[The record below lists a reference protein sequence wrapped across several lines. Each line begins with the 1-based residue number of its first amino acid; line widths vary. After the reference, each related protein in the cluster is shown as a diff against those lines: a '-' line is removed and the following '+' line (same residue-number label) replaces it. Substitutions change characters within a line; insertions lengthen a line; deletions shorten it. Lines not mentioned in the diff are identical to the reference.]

1 MASVKNS
8 FSNGIGYIKYEI
20 NQLKEQKAELQE
32 FIGYHEGNNTSIA
45 KIRVFRA
52 KADIES
58 IDCDIYDLN
67 QELLFYKDYFRY
79 SQEEIDNIKPAT
91 EQSLEK
97 YWKQII
103 KERDTDDWTQADHDA
118 LMQRV
123 YEYDL
128 SLGRIVA

>member
-1 MASVKNS
+1 MATVKNS

-52 KADIES
+52 KEDIES
-58 IDCDIYDLN
+58 IDGDIYDLN

-91 EQSLEK
+91 KQSIEK
-97 YWKQII
+97 DWKQIL
-103 KERDTDDWTQADHDA
+103 KEKDDETWTQADHDA

-123 YEYDL
+123 HEYDL
-128 SLGRIVA
+128 SLGRIIA

>member
-52 KADIES
+52 KEDIES

-91 EQSLEK
+91 EQSRERD
-97 YWKQII
+97 WKQIL

-123 YEYDL
+123 HEYDL
-128 SLGRIVA
+128 SLGRIIA

>member
-20 NQLKEQKAELQE
+20 NQLEEQKAELQE

-58 IDCDIYDLN
+58 IDRDIYDLH
-67 QELLFYKDYFRY
+67 QELLFYNLLLISVSNHFDN
-79 SQEEIDNIKPAT
+79 SQN
-91 EQSLEK
+91 
-97 YWKQII
+97 YC
-103 KERDTDDWTQADHDA
+103 
-118 LMQRV
+118 
-123 YEYDL
+123 
-128 SLGRIVA
+128 LG

>member
-52 KADIES
+52 KEDIES
-58 IDCDIYDLN
+58 IDGDIYDLN

-91 EQSLEK
+91 KQSIEK
-97 YWKQII
+97 DWKQIL
-103 KERDTDDWTQADHDA
+103 KEKDDETWTQADHDA

-123 YEYDL
+123 HEYDL
-128 SLGRIVA
+128 SLGRIIA